1 MDEIRYSKEL
11 RESIP
16 IRSGKKTAT
25 NKGETNFRTCS
36 PKWGIYYER
45 FDHLAPH
52 LWILCTK
59 LGNWHVN
66 VAQQTLCP
74 KIYKV
79 WLHFSEIIGFKI
91 L

>member
-11 RESIP
+11 LESIP

-36 PKWGIYYER
+36 PKWGIHYER

-52 LWILCTK
+52 L
-59 LGNWHVN
+59 
-66 VAQQTLCP
+66 
-74 KIYKV
+74 
-79 WLHFSEIIGFKI
+79 
-91 L
+91 